1 MSNTRENLIAKYCKE
16 KRDVEKHESRIKES
30 TLG

>member
-16 KRDVEKHESRIKES
+16 KRDVEKHEAKIKES
-30 TLG
+30 TRE